1 MKSLITP
8 RVQPTPAMMN
18 PNSPSCARLNPVWT
32 ALSKPLPVRMM
43 PAPAKMMWL
52 IITITESS
60 RIIAQCSAI
69 TDGATIIPTET
80 KNMAPKRFLIGSTM
94 WSMCSLSE
102 VSARMDPITKA
113 PSADENPTDVARATI
128 PKQRPILTIR
138 RISLLRY
145 SLAFF
150 SRVGMT

>member
-1 MKSLITP
+1 
-8 RVQPTPAMMN
+8 
-18 PNSPSCARLNPVWT
+18 
-32 ALSKPLPVRMM
+32 M

-102 VSARMDPITKA
+102 VSARIDPITKA

-138 RISLLRY
+138 RISSLRY